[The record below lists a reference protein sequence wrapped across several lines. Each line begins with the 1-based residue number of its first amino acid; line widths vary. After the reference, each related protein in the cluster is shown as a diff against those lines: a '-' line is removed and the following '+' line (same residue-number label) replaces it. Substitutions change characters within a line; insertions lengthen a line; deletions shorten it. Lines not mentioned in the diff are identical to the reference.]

1 MPASALPEEL
11 PISVV
16 VWPMAHEQLD
26 AMVRATWLTVLL
38 GSLYALLVAL
48 PFAGLV
54 PTGVIVVW
62 ALLFVAVR
70 VARAVAA
77 RRWLVTADAARDLRA
92 WSWWMMGSAA
102 LQGAI
107 WGFGSWWLVA
117 PQSPVAEAALH
128 LALSMVALS
137 NVQTLAR
144 TYPVLVVYALSV
156 TVPLVLRDLWIGGLH
171 TMLAAMAALVGGYA
185 LFSGLQHARAHAE
198 TQRQRQRNAELIA
211 ALQHEVH
218 ARTVA
223 QARAEQAHAEKAH
236 VLAAAGHDLRQP
248 LNAIGL
254 LAQALPQEASAQQV
268 AVAAVR
274 IYNCVEQM
282 GDIVDGLLELSHL
295 DAGTVRPVLAATE
308 VGPLLAEV
316 AAQHADAVRNK
327 GLKLQV
333 QAEPNLHV
341 HSDAR
346 LLRRVLSNL
355 VSNAVIYTAHGQV
368 QLRAA
373 RDSDTVR
380 LEVVDTGMGIAPKE
394 LARVFEPFYQTGN
407 PGRDHHHGHGL
418 GLAIVQRLCRLLEI
432 GLQLQSVPGQGTRFE
447 LRMPAVA
454 APALAASGAAGAAG
468 AAAAGAAGAAGAAE
482 PADTA
487 DVLQGRRVLVV
498 EDDPASAEALAL
510 LLAGWGCQVGRAG
523 GMAEALAAVQPH
535 WQPEF
540 VVADLRLAE
549 GDDGCRTALRLREAV
564 GGHLHAVLVTGEPGH
579 ERAEASRLAGFTVL
593 GKPLRPAQL
602 RAFMNEA
609 FARSEAQ

>member
-1 MPASALPEEL
+1 MPAAAALPEQ
-11 PISVV
+11 PPARVMA
-16 VWPMAHEQLD
+16 WPLAHEQLD

-38 GSLYALLVAL
+38 SSLYALLVAL

-54 PTGVIVVW
+54 PASVIVVW
-62 ALLFVAVR
+62 ALLFVAIR

-77 RRWLVTADAARDLRA
+77 RRWFVTADATKDLRA
-92 WSWWMMGSAA
+92 WSWWMTGSAA
-102 LQGAI
+102 VQGAI

-117 PQSPVAEAALH
+117 PQDPVAEAALH

-144 TYPVLVVYALSV
+144 TYPVLLVYTLSV

-171 TMLAAMAALVGGYA
+171 TMLAAMAALVGSYA
-185 LFSGLQHARAHAE
+185 LFSGLQHARAHGEA
-198 TQRQRQRNAELIA
+198 QRQRQRNAELIA
-211 ALQHEVH
+211 ALQHEVQ
-218 ARTVA
+218 ARTTA
-223 QARAEQAHAEKAH
+223 HARAEQAHAEKAH

-254 LAQALPQEASAQQV
+254 LAQALPREASAQQV
-268 AVAAVR
+268 SVAAVR

-295 DAGTVRPVLAATE
+295 DAGTVQPVLAPID
-308 VGPLLAEV
+308 VGALLAEV
-316 AAQHADAVRNK
+316 AAQHADAVRSK
-327 GLKLQV
+327 GLELQV
-333 QAEPNLHV
+333 HAEANLHV

-346 LLRRVLSNL
+346 LLRRVLGNL

-373 RDSDTVR
+373 RDGDAVR
-380 LEVVDTGMGIAPKE
+380 LEVVDTGLGIAPKE

-407 PGRDHHHGHGL
+407 PGRDHHYGHGL
-418 GLAIVQRLCRLLEI
+418 GLAIVQRLCRLLQV

-454 APALAASGAAGAAG
+454 APALPAPGVAVDPAAD
-468 AAAAGAAGAAGAAE
+468 AAE
-482 PADTA
+482 AA

-510 LLAGWGCQVGRAG
+510 LLTGWGCQVGRAG

-549 GDDGCRTALRLREAV
+549 GDDGCRSALRLREAV
-564 GGHLHAVLVTGEPGH
+564 GGHLPAVLVTGEPGH

-602 RAFMNEA
+602 RAFMNQA
-609 FARSEAQ
+609 FARSEAR